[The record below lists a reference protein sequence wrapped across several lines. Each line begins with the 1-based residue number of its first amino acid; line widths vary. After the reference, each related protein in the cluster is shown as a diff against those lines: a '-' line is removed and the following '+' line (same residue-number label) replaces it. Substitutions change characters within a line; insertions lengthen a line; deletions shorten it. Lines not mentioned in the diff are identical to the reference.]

1 MAQTSIITGQ
11 YVCIRQPAA
20 TVMQRFVAFLID
32 SAIIWFAS
40 LSIAAIMSPFFSS
53 EPAIA
58 FYLIL
63 QMALLMYPLGMEV
76 FNNGQSVGKMA
87 VGIKVAKLDGSK
99 PSIGSYLLR
108 WLLLLVDLLMG
119 VVGLT
124 FIIFTKNSQ
133 RLGDLAAGTTVV
145 KVNRQNP
152 SISFYDLYYTNPN
165 YQPTYPE
172 AANLSM
178 RQFNLIARTLYS
190 TNNKM
195 REIDINMLG
204 NKVKDFLSVNPKEGT
219 AEGFLTT
226 IFNDFQYYTTK
237 VV

>member
-20 TVMQRFVAFLID
+20 TVMQRFAAFLID
-32 SAIIWFAS
+32 SAIMWF
-40 LSIAAIMSPFFSS
+40 LSICIAAFMASFLSNDVML
-53 EPAIA
+53 AI
-58 FYLIL
+58 YLIL
-63 QMALLMYPLGMEV
+63 QMAILMYPLAMEI
-76 FNNGQSVGKMA
+76 FNEGQSIGKMA
-87 VGIKVAKLDGSK
+87 AGIRVAKLDGSK
-99 PSIGSYLLR
+99 PSVGSYLLR

-165 YQPTYPE
+165 YKPTYPE
-172 AANLSM
+172 AMNLSV
-178 RQFNLIARTLYS
+178 RQFNLIARTLY
-190 TNNKM
+190 TTDNKM
-195 REIDINMLG
+195 REVDLNILG
-204 NKVKDFLSVNPKEGT
+204 NKVKQFLGVNPKEST
-219 AEGFLTT
+219 AEAFLGT